1 MWGFYKVYIYITYGG
16 YVGDTYTHHNLGVIL
31 TAGMENQMQKKME
44 RGHVGIRRDNDA
56 KGSEG

>member
-1 MWGFYKVYIYITYGG
+1 MRVLQGIYRSDGA

-31 TAGMENQMQKKME
+31 TARKENQMQKKME